1 MADINVVEECE
12 GGVLVRVFVKPGSS
26 RLRCPAGV
34 EDGFVIVEVRSPPV
48 GGKANRELVKALAKL
63 LGVSSGKV
71 TIVKGV
77 KDRNKIVKVLGVP
90 VEFTKEKLGIEPF

>member
-1 MADINVVEECE
+1 MGDINVVEECE

-63 LGVSSGKV
+63 FGVSSSKV
-71 TIVKGV
+71 SIVKGL

-90 VEFTKEKLGIEPF
+90 VDSIKENLGI